1 MLRRGVGRRRNG
13 PRDEGRR
20 SKKQRDKTLDLITG
34 WCGMKL
40 PSPPSPPQG
49 KAYQT
54 YSPLPPSLTPSPY
67 QTPTDTACPL
77 LAMELF
83 RIHPAF
89 LSSFHTCHFNLYWG
103 RILRRKRN
111 GTHWEAATAGA
122 LPVCPYAAPVVSLR
136 GREKQK
142 GPSRCVSLE
151 SYRKGG
157 RIERGRIRA
166 TEDKRGERDGGG

>member
-1 MLRRGVGRRRNG
+1 MSQEEEGEGEAGRHVPRRGRPRKGHGRMVRRGVGRRRNG

-34 WCGMKL
+34 WCGVKL
-40 PSPPSPPQG
+40 PSSTLSPQG

-89 LSSFHTCHFNLYWG
+89 LSKLPHMSFQPLLGPHFAEEAQRHTLGGGHCWCPACLS
-103 RILRRKRN
+103 LRR
-111 GTHWEAATAGA
+111 
-122 LPVCPYAAPVVSLR
+122 P
-136 GREKQK
+136 GRQ
-142 GPSRCVSLE
+142 SSW
-151 SYRKGG
+151 
-157 RIERGRIRA
+157 A
-166 TEDKRGERDGGG
+166 